1 MLLRSESEIRV
12 IPELRLRRE
21 KQKKKRGPGSY
32 VTPAVHVNSPMA
44 MKGKNRPWDHKPMCD
59 FTLDWEEGTLNG
71 DFHFD
76 NTSGVMGT

>member
-32 VTPAVHVNSPMA
+32 VTPAVRVNCPMA
-44 MKGKNRPWDHKPMCD
+44 IKGKNRPWDHKPMLD
-59 FTLDWEEGTLNG
+59 VILDWEEGTLNG
-71 DFHFD
+71 GFHF
-76 NTSGVMGT
+76 SGT